1 MDRHL
6 FSESIKE
13 LYKQMMFADPIAQ
26 VIIADGKTGE
36 VWVMTD
42 PNTPWVTSVS
52 LSWTGNNVLEGIII
66 NLDIPYEVALKY
78 MEVNASP
85 FRPGNVL
92 KARIGYA
99 TGGWTEWSYG
109 TLTQGGYGLSMS
121 SDGLSGTLNVVS
133 SSVKIG
139 GYTISKD
146 LLQKSE
152 HNATALIKSI
162 ADIVGAEFKITP
174 KAEENFEAWKLIGQ
188 DEKSYK
194 TKYDYIGSLAG
205 KDMYAAIVEICRVT
219 NCLYKVLIEDGK
231 RVMHVYT
238 EGELFSG
245 SMMSDPSKKT
255 KYVVRGIIDV
265 EANQYTCFSFTPD
278 STYENSTWT
287 SPSASA
293 SGVEAT
299 AIDTNTGEDVTSTWK
314 PEDRES
320 AAVGLV
326 DVKQPEDAKI
336 SLKDFEQIFADAA
349 KTDGRAATYMSAP
362 VLPGG
367 KALFEKQVER
377 FGMSGNPGLRME
389 INTIGIP
396 WERIDNLCLVHGAG
410 ELYDGLYSINKIVH
424 NWSPG
429 VWDMTLG
436 VIRQGRPDVA
446 GSQIESK
453 GGQMK

>member
-1 MDRHL
+1 M
-6 FSESIKE
+6 I
-13 LYKQMMFADPIAQ
+13 FADPIAQ
-26 VIIADGKTGE
+26 VIIADAKTGE

-66 NLDIPYEVALKY
+66 NVDIPYEPALKY

-85 FRPGNVL
+85 FRPNNVL

-121 SDGLSGTLNVVS
+121 PDGLSGQLNIIS

-146 LLQKSE
+146 VLQKSGN
-152 HNATALIKSI
+152 NASNLIRSI
-162 ADIVGAEFKITP
+162 SDIIGTEFKITD
-174 KAEENFEAWKLIGQ
+174 KASSNFESWNLTGQ
-188 DEKSYK
+188 DEKSYS
-194 TKYDYIGSLAG
+194 TKENYMGSLAG
-205 KDMYAAIVEICRVT
+205 KDMYAAIVELCRVT
-219 NCLYKVLIEDGK
+219 NCFYKVLIEDGK
-231 RVMHVYT
+231 RVLHVYT
-238 EGELFSG
+238 EQELFSG
-245 SMMSDPSKKT
+245 SMMADPSKKT
-255 KYVVRGIIDV
+255 KYVIRGIIDV
-265 EANQYTCFSFTPD
+265 ESNQFPCFSFTPD
-278 STYENSTWT
+278 STLEAATWT
-287 SPSASA
+287 SPSAAA

-299 AIDTNTGEDVTSTWK
+299 AIDTTTGEDVTHTYK

-326 DVKQPEDAKI
+326 DVKKPEDINI
-336 SLKDFEQIFADAA
+336 SLKDFETIFADAA
-349 KTDGRAATYMSAP
+349 KTDGRMATYMSAP

-377 FGMSGNPGLRME
+377 FGMSGNPGLQME
-389 INTIGIP
+389 INTIGVP
-396 WERIDNLCLVHGAG
+396 WERIDNLCIVKGAG
-410 ELYDGLYSINKIVH
+410 ELYDDVYSINKIVH

-436 VIRQGRPDVA
+436 VIRQGRKDVA
-446 GSQIESK
+446 GSQVEQK

>member
-1 MDRHL
+1 
-6 FSESIKE
+6 
-13 LYKQMMFADPIAQ
+13 MMFADPIAQ

-36 VWVMTD
+36 VWVMTSPD
-42 PNTPWVTSVS
+42 TPWVTSVS
-52 LSWTGNNVLEGIII
+52 LSYVGNNVLEGISI
-66 NLDIPYEVALKY
+66 NVDIPYEAALKY

-121 SDGLSGTLNVVS
+121 PDGLTGTLNVVS

-146 LLQKSE
+146 LLQKSG
-152 HNATALIKSI
+152 NQAYYLIKKI
-162 ADIVGAEFKITP
+162 AEIVGAEFKITQ
-174 KAEENFEAWKLIGQ
+174 KAEEYFDVWKLIGQ

-205 KDMYAAIVEICRVT
+205 KDMYAAVVELCRVT
-219 NCLYKVLIEDGK
+219 NCRYKITIEDGK

-238 EGELFSG
+238 EQELFSG

-255 KYVVRGIIDV
+255 KYVIRGIIDV
-265 EANQYTCFSFTPD
+265 EANQYPCFSFTPD
-278 STYENSTWT
+278 SAYENSTWT
-287 SPSASA
+287 SPSAPA
-293 SGVEAT
+293 SGVEST
-299 AIDTNTGEDVTSTWK
+299 AIDTSTGEDVTHTWT
-314 PEDRES
+314 PEQRES

-326 DVKQPEDAKI
+326 DVQKPSDINI

-367 KALFEKQVER
+367 RALFEKQVER

-389 INTIGIP
+389 INSIGIP
-396 WERIDNLCLVHGAG
+396 WERIDDLCLVYGAG

-424 NWSPG
+424 SWSPG
-429 VWDMTLG
+429 AWDMTLG
-436 VIRQGRPDVA
+436 VIRQGRPDVS
-446 GSQIESK
+446 GSQIEAK

>member
-1 MDRHL
+1 M
-6 FSESIKE
+6 I
-13 LYKQMMFADPIAQ
+13 FADPIAQ
-26 VIIADGKTGE
+26 VIIADVKTGE

-52 LSWTGNNVLEGIII
+52 LSWTGNNVLEGIVI
-66 NLDIPYEVALKY
+66 NVDIPYEPALKY
-78 MEVNASP
+78 MEVNKSP
-85 FRPGNVL
+85 FRPNNVL

-121 SDGLSGTLNVVS
+121 PDGLTGTLNVTS

-146 LLQKSE
+146 VLQKSGN
-152 HNATALIKSI
+152 NASNLIRSI
-162 ADIVGAEFKITP
+162 SDIIETEFKITD
-174 KAEENFEAWKLIGQ
+174 KASSNFESWNLTGQ
-188 DEKSYK
+188 DEKSYS
-194 TKYDYIGSLAG
+194 TKENYMGSLAG
-205 KDMYAAIVEICRVT
+205 KDMYAAIVELCRVT
-219 NCLYKVLIEDGK
+219 NCFYKVLIEDGK
-231 RVMHVYT
+231 RVLHVYT
-238 EGELFSG
+238 EQELFAG
-245 SMMSDPSKKT
+245 SMMADPSKKT
-255 KYVVRGIIDV
+255 KYVIRGIIDV
-265 EANQYTCFSFTPD
+265 ESNQFPCFSFTPD
-278 STYENSTWT
+278 STLENATWT

-299 AIDTNTGEDVTSTWK
+299 AIDTTTGEDVTHTYK

-326 DVKQPEDAKI
+326 DVKKPEDINI
-336 SLKDFEQIFADAA
+336 SLKDFETIFADAA
-349 KTDGRAATYMSAP
+349 KTDGRMATYMSAP

-377 FGMSGNPGLRME
+377 FGMSGNPGLQME
-389 INTIGIP
+389 INSIGVP
-396 WERIDNLCLVHGAG
+396 WEKIDNLCIVKGAG
-410 ELYDGLYSINKIVH
+410 ELYDDVYSINKIVH

-436 VIRQGRPDVA
+436 VIRQGRKDVA
-446 GSQIESK
+446 GSQVEQK